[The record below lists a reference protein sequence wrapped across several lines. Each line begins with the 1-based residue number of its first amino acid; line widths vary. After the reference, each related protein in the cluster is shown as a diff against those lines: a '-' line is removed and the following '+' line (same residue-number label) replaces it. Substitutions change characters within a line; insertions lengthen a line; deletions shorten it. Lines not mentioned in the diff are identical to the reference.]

1 MKRILHILHGWLFWR
16 LFCIVNNVSFKCVVL
31 VLNNENQQ
39 LDKYAVEYLDIFL
52 NRRAAKKAFI
62 IWSDDR
68 TKVWLD
74 KVKLSPEKKLIH
86 MPFKKLKL
94 LYDFYCFDKFFDN
107 IVFTFISKPQE
118 NLLGRILNE
127 TDINE
132 KDAVCLALYHLR
144 YVPE

>member
-16 LFCIVNNVSFKCVVL
+16 LFCIANNISFKCVVL
-31 VLNNENQQ
+31 VLNNENEQ
-39 LDKYAVEYLDIFL
+39 LDKYAVEYLDIFS
-52 NRRAAKKAFI
+52 NRKAAKKALI
-62 IWSDDR
+62 IWSDDE
-68 TKVWLD
+68 TKEWLD
-74 KVKLSPEKKLIH
+74 KVKLSSEKKVIH
-86 MPFKKLKL
+86 VSFKNINL
-94 LYDFYCFDKFFDN
+94 LYDFYCFYKFFDN
-107 IVFTFISKPQE
+107 IVFTFTSKPQE